1 MPCPWHGGDE
11 YDRIRTRAYTHALQA
26 ASSARRR
33 SAVDNAL
40 RLDRQA
46 LQLSSGER
54 EHIGALTALGDDC
67 GAGFRGDDGRH
78 HYEQAL
84 RLARGNA
91 ALDPERARTCAKRAD
106 LTARFP

>member
-1 MPCPWHGGDE
+1 MAGDRLEEFIELIAFHDVEAAGEPGAWHGGDE

-54 EHIGALTALGDDC
+54 ERIGALTALGDDC

-78 HYEQAL
+78 HYEQA
-84 RLARGNA
+84 
-91 ALDPERARTCAKRAD
+91 
-106 LTARFP
+106 